1 MVTYLLL
8 FSADQLR
15 YFEHDVNY

>member
-15 YFEHDVNY
+15 YIEHEANY